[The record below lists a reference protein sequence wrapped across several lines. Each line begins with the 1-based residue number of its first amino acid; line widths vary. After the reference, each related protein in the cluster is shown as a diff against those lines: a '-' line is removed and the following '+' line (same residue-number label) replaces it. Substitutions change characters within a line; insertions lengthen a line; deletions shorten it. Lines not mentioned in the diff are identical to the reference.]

1 MYWFGFASYFIGLIW
16 DRFLCFWLAICF
28 LFLFPVYNVEWV
40 FPDLV
45 LDRSRSTLL
54 LNIGTLRA

>member
-1 MYWFGFASYFIGLIW
+1 M
-16 DRFLCFWLAICF
+16 
-28 LFLFPVYNVEWV
+28 YNVEWV

-54 LNIGTLRA
+54 LNIGTLRI